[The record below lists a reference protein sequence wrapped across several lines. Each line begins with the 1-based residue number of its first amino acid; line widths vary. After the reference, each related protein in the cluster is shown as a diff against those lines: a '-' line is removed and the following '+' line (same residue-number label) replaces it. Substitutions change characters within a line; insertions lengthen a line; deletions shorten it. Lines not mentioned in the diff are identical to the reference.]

1 MATALHTH
9 LRSKGIIPI
18 CYHSHRE
25 HRGRRD
31 DTRERATVALVA
43 PIPVDGWFDS
53 TLVSHWHKYCQQN
66 NAHCGRYKRFFH
78 GKHWERGTFSG
89 KSAKEHNNAGFFWTK
104 ATSMYLL
111 IGSFG
116 VILVLLVVVDVLQT
130 TLLLR
135 GSGPF
140 TSRLNNLLWKI
151 ALHAHRVRPA
161 HRLLGYVGLLII
173 IFTIFLWISL
183 VWLGWVCIFTTEPTA
198 VLSAQTNQPA
208 ALSDRVY
215 FVGYTLITLG
225 LGDYKAGGPIW
236 QVATVIASTN
246 GFFLVTLI
254 ITYLLPIVSAVV
266 HQRQLATYI
275 TGLGTSPTQIL
286 ICAWNGQDFGA
297 LSQHLTALTPDVL
310 KLGQQHLAYPVL
322 HYYHSREHYS
332 AIAPNIAT
340 LDEALTVL
348 EYGVEP
354 VQQLDTLET
363 HPLRMA
369 ITHFLNTLE
378 TAFITPDSDTPP
390 LPDLMHAR
398 EQGIQ
403 IVSAEVFQQRIAHLT
418 RRRQLLLALVKRDGW
433 AWDDVHA
440 MVATRED
447 MR

>member
-1 MATALHTH
+1 MSMNL
-9 LRSKGIIPI
+9 LLGI
-18 CYHSHRE
+18 
-25 HRGRRD
+25 
-31 DTRERATVALVA
+31 
-43 PIPVDGWFDS
+43 
-53 TLVSHWHKYCQQN
+53 
-66 NAHCGRYKRFFH
+66 
-78 GKHWERGTFSG
+78 
-89 KSAKEHNNAGFFWTK
+89 
-104 ATSMYLL
+104 
-111 IGSFG
+111 FG

-140 TSRLNNLLWKI
+140 TSRLNNMLWKV
-151 ALHAHRVRPA
+151 ALYAHRVRPA

-183 VWLGWVCIFTTEPTA
+183 IWVGWVCIFATEPNA

-208 ALSDRVY
+208 SLSDRVY

-275 TGLGTSPTQIL
+275 TGLGTSPAQIL
-286 ICAWNGQDFGA
+286 TCAWNGQDFSA
-297 LSQHLTALTPDVL
+297 LSQHLMALTPDVL

-332 AIAPNIAT
+332 AIAPKIAT

-348 EYGVEP
+348 EYGLEP
-354 VQQLDTLET
+354 AQQLDAIEVR
-363 HPLRMA
+363 PLRMA

-390 LPDLMHAR
+390 LPDLLR
-398 EQGIQ
+398 VRDQDIQ
-403 IVSAEVFQQRIAHLT
+403 TVSADVFQHRTTHLT

-433 AWDDVHA
+433 NWEDVRA
-440 MVATRED
+440 MVAPRED